1 MISFYGNPIFYW
13 IWIEYIT
20 FCRSLFMHL
29 LIIMVWM
36 FLFFYESVEKWIRYN
51 HKYSSVLVKH
61 GMIWIYQQNDLI
73 HSWNHSKLNSW
84 IEDNLFFD
92 SLFDSQTISEGFG
105 LVIHIFFGYLITKVY
120 TNTIVMMTSKQ
131 EKPPS
136 SSGLGHLSFKEAAG
150 IRLPLGVGLL

>member
-1 MISFYGNPIFYW
+1 MGCIILIFIWSPYYGNPIFYW

-61 GMIWIYQQNDLI
+61 GMNRIYEQNDLI

-84 IEDNLFFD
+84 IEDNLYLWFSFWFSD
-92 SLFDSQTISEGFG
+92 DIWGFWACYSYFLWISHYKSL
-105 LVIHIFFGYLITKVY
+105 Y
-120 TNTIVMMTSKQ
+120 
-131 EKPPS
+131 
-136 SSGLGHLSFKEAAG
+136 
-150 IRLPLGVGLL
+150 